1 MRRLLTTLALI
12 LGFATASFGQAA
24 NLNQVF
30 YLTPKAGMVTQFETA
45 LKQHAQWRKD
55 NGDPWTWQVGQ
66 VINGQNTGEYI
77 VISSGHKW
85 SDFDD
90 YNDFGPKGSQHYTA
104 NVAPL
109 VESVTSAITAT
120 DTTIVRGWEGEYPLR
135 QVIYWK
141 LAPGKTQQ
149 FAEAAGKYHKAFT
162 EKDYPN
168 RYAIIWNVNG
178 GDYDVLVVLPYENWA
193 AFEGPDTQMVEVLQ
207 EVYGEKEAKV
217 IAEAFGTSIAETR
230 SLVSLSRPDLSGN

>member
-12 LGFATASFGQAA
+12 LGFSTASFGQAT
-24 NLNQVF
+24 NINRVF
-30 YLTPKAGMVTQFETA
+30 YVTAKAGMQAQFETA
-45 LKQHAQWRKD
+45 LKQHIQWRID
-55 NGDPWTWQVGQ
+55 NGDPWTWVVSQ
-66 VINGQNTGEYI
+66 VINGQNMGEYA
-77 VISSGHKW
+77 VISGGHKW

-90 YNDFGPKGSQHYTA
+90 YNDFGPKGAQHYTA

-141 LAPGKTQQ
+141 LAPGKTEQ
-149 FAEAAGKYHKAFT
+149 FAEAVGKYHKAFT

-207 EVYGEKEAKV
+207 EVYGEKEAKA